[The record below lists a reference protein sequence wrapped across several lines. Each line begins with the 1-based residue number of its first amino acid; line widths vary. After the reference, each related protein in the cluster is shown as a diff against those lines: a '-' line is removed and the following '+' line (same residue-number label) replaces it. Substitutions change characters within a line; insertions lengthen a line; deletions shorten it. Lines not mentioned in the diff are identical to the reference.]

1 MIQLK
6 PSEKLIELLEF
17 LVSIGVTDKSVLRL
31 IAQEIGN
38 NQEWIEELMNRVKQN
53 PNMNQVEI
61 GILALDIAGWDD
73 VEVEE

>member
-38 NQEWIEELMNRVKQN
+38 NQEWIEELIRRVKQN

-61 GILALDIAGWDD
+61 GILALDIAGCDD